1 MAYHKKSNPFK
12 HRQNDQPLQKK
23 HFGQHFLISQDPIN
37 TMLSAITITPETTI
51 VEIGCGNGIL
61 TKALLASRCKAV
73 HVIEIDPDW
82 ARYIYDTIHDP
93 RLTIHNED
101 ALDFDFTTLKSG
113 GPLVLMANL
122 PYVITFPLFEKLA
135 ANHTIFDDGMV
146 MIQEEAA
153 ERITHTSGR
162 RCGAVSLFLQYYF
175 SFKNYEKVPPK
186 SFSPP
191 PKVMSRLVRFA
202 PNAEL
207 MQLSDAKNF
216 WLFVRACFKSP
227 RQMLGNNLKRTPY
240 AWQKLNPET
249 LQLRAQQLTVK
260 ELHDIWLLMQQ
271 N

>member
-1 MAYHKKSNPFK
+1 MAYHKKNNPFK
-12 HRQNDQPLQKK
+12 QRQENQPLQKK
-23 HFGQHFLISQDPIN
+23 HLGQHFLISQDPIN
-37 TMLSAITITPETTI
+37 TMLSAIKITPETTI
-51 VEIGCGNGIL
+51 IEIGCGNGIL
-61 TKALLASRCKAV
+61 TRALLASSCKAV
-73 HVIEIDPDW
+73 HVIEIDADW
-82 ARYIYDTIHDP
+82 AHYIHDTIHDP
-93 RLTIHNED
+93 RLTIHHED
-101 ALDFDFTTLKSG
+101 ALDFDFSSLKTD

-175 SFKNYEKVPPK
+175 TFTNYDKVPPK

-191 PKVMSRLVRFA
+191 PKVMSRLVRFQ
-202 PNAEL
+202 PNNEL
-207 MQLSDAKNF
+207 MPLTDAKNF

-227 RQMLGNNLKRTPY
+227 RQMLGNNLKRTLY
-240 AWQKLNPET
+240 SWQKLPAET

-260 ELHDIWLLMQQ
+260 ELHEIWLLLTEQ
-271 N
+271 